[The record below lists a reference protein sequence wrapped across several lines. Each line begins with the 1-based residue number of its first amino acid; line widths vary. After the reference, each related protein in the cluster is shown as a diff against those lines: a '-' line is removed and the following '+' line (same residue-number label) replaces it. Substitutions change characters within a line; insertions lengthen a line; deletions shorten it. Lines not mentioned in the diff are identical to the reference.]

1 MPKYDFF
8 ISIKAKEDLQRIWEY
23 TLENWSEDQ
32 ADNYYF
38 SIINKIE
45 QICDHPFSGIDCDF
59 IRAGY
64 RKAWI
69 KSHVI
74 FYRLASN
81 HTIEIIRILHQKQD
95 VNPDLFL

>member
-1 MPKYDFF
+1 MPTYDFL

-23 TLENWSEDQ
+23 TLENWPENQ
-32 ADNYYF
+32 ADDYYF
-38 SIINKIE
+38 SIFNKIE

-64 RKAWI
+64 RKSLI

-95 VNPDLFL
+95 INPDLFL